1 MTTNTNKL
9 VERRRQERFQVSNGA
24 FVGLGPHYNNVGQII
39 DLSMGGLAFHYA
51 GSKEPPRGSWKLD
64 IFLNDGNFYLGKVP
78 FRIISDFEIADK
90 EPFDPI
96 TTRRSSV
103 QFGNLTH
110 YQKYLL
116 GYFIQNHTI
125 DEVQLKSLI

>member
-1 MTTNTNKL
+1 MTNRKEL
-9 VERRRQERFQVSNGA
+9 VERRRQERFQVPKGA

-51 GSKEPPRGSWKLD
+51 GSKEPPKGLWKLD

-78 FRIISDFEIADK
+78 FRIVSDFEIAGK
-90 EPFDPI
+90 EPSDPT

-103 QFGNLTH
+103 QFGDLTG

-125 DEVQLKSLI
+125 GEIQLKPLT

>member
-1 MTTNTNKL
+1 MTTMKKL
-9 VERRRQERFQVSNGA
+9 VDRRRQERFQVQEGA
-24 FVGLGPHYNNVGQII
+24 SVGLGPHYNNVGQII

-51 GSKEPPRGSWKLD
+51 GSKESSRRLWKLD
-64 IFLNDGNFYLGKVP
+64 ILLTDGNFYLGKVP
-78 FRIISDFEIADK
+78 FGIISDFEITDK
-90 EPFDPI
+90 EPSDPT

-116 GYFIQNHTI
+116 GYFIENHTI
-125 DEVQLKSLI
+125 GEVQPRPFI